1 VPLLDNSYRPDI
13 PRWLEA
19 LLLKAVARDKKLRFE
34 TAEEFLLALE
44 RGETRPTYPTAAHA
58 PRGPGSAVAMAFACS
73 GVRHIEPAAANGT
86 VSRDPA

>member
-1 VPLLDNSYRPDI
+1 VLKNGRYRPDI

-44 RGETRPTYPTAAHA
+44 RGETRPLTPP
-58 PRGPGSAVAMAFACS
+58 PRTPLAV
-73 GVRHIEPAAANGT
+73 
-86 VSRDPA
+86 RDPLLLWRSLAAESVILNLLLLYLLWAVK